1 MNKYQQALNRLICNI
16 SVTRSD
22 YRKSGQANED
32 MDILQRLVDKATP
45 RKFVK
50 SYSQYGTETW
60 LCPNC
65 RRKLK
70 REWQHR
76 NNYCP
81 KCGQKIEWSD

>member
-1 MNKYQQALNRLICNI
+1 MMNKYQEAWNSVYFLAHKSPYYKEWDDEDIKLIQ
-16 SVTRSD
+16 D
-22 YRKSGQANED
+22 
-32 MDILQRLVDKATP
+32 LVEKEIP
-45 RKFVK
+45 IKFVK
-50 SYSQYGTETW
+50 SYSKHGTESW

-70 REWQHR
+70 REWQFN